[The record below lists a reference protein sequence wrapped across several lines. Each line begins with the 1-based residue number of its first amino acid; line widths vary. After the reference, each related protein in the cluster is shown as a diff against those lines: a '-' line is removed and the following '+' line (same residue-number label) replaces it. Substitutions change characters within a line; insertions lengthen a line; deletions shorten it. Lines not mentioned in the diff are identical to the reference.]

1 MTITSRRGFDP
12 FRRQTT
18 AALAVYLALLSLAEL
33 AVIYLSPVLVFPLH
47 GGLIALVAIYVAL
60 HSDAERHDP
69 THVALFMVLVL
80 GPLIRII
87 SLTLPLGQIDP
98 AYRYLFAGVPMA
110 VAAFVAV
117 RATGLR
123 WRDVGMR
130 WTAWHWQVAVIL
142 AAIPIGFIEFAVLRP
157 EPIGPPAWT
166 PGGILPALSLGFFT
180 GFPEELIFRGVM
192 QTVTRPFFGRWNWI
206 YVAAIFAVLHI
217 GYMSYIDV
225 VFVFGAGL
233 LFGWVF
239 ERTRSI
245 IGVSISHGLANVVL
259 FFVAPHLIDLEGVPL
274 LGPQLQYSVGVA
286 SVIGIAVAGYFIS
299 SSVLAESRRRR
310 RAASRGS
317 RTTPSA
323 NL

>member
-1 MTITSRRGFDP
+1 MTTSPRLGAFEQ

-18 AALAVYLALLSLAEL
+18 TALVVYLALLTLAEL
-33 AVIYLSPVLVFPLH
+33 AVTYLNPVLVFPLH
-47 GGLIALVAIYVAL
+47 GGLIALVAAYVVL
-60 HSDAERHDP
+60 HAGEERHEP
-69 THVALFMVLVL
+69 AHVALFIVLVL

-87 SLTLPLGQIDP
+87 SLTLPLGQIEP
-98 AYRYLFAGVPMA
+98 AFRYLFAGVPMA

-117 RATGLR
+117 RATSLR
-123 WRDVGMR
+123 WRDIGLR
-130 WTAWHWQVAVIL
+130 WAVWRWQVAVIL

-166 PGGILPALSLGFFT
+166 PEGILPAAAMGFFT

-206 YVAAIFAVLHI
+206 YVSAIFAVLHV
-217 GYMSYIDV
+217 GYQSYIDV
-225 VFVFGAGL
+225 AFVFVAGL

-259 FFVAPHLIDLEGVPL
+259 FFVAPHLIDVEGVPSI
-274 LGPQLQYSVGVA
+274 GPPMQYAVGVA
-286 SVIGIAVAGYFIS
+286 SVIAIAVAGYFIS

-310 RAASRGS
+310 RRASRGS
-317 RTTPSA
+317 STPSA